1 MGDHL
6 IHVLLI
12 GAKHDIFTRLVRDMP
27 CKYLIQSI
35 CFFQCPAE
43 CIQILLVHILNSGR
57 AQIINSVLISC
68 QLFLILING
77 RYIFRGRQNSP
88 DDGFAQGHF
97 RCNVAVKQ
105 FLCHITVVIK
115 VADIG
120 STQTQYFRVRAELQQ
135 FQCACTP
142 ALGTHTV
149 KFIQDDIGRIQ
160 PCNSF

>member
-1 MGDHL
+1 MGHHL

-12 GAKHDIFTRLVRDMP
+12 GAEHDVLSAPVCDMMS
-27 CKYLIQSI
+27 KNFVKSI
-35 CFFQCPAE
+35 CFFQCSAK
-43 CIQILLVHILNSGR
+43 CIQVLLVHILNSGR

-77 RYIFRGRQNSP
+77 RYIFRGRQNPP
-88 DDGFAQGHF
+88 DNSFAQGHF

-120 STQTQYFRVRAELQQ
+120 STQTQYFRFRAELQQ